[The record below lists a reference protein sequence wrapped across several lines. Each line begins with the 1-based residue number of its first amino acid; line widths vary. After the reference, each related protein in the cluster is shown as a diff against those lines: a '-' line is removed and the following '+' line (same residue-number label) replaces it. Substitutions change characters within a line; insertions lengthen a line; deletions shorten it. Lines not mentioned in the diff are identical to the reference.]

1 MGGTNI
7 MQVTYTYRETSKMT
21 ERPTVL
27 VPIKVLEG
35 ESIPDGI
42 PDLLSGAHVFLLG
55 YHIVPEQTATGQ
67 AQMQFEE
74 RASNR
79 LDKFQELFET
89 AGATV
94 EHRLVFTHEGQKTI
108 DRMIYEHECE
118 AVLVPSATADVSDV
132 LVAVR
137 GTVGIDRIARVVA
150 ALFAGRDI
158 GITLVHILQH
168 DETDDDAK
176 LLLEGFTTNLE
187 DLGVDPA
194 KIEYRVLH
202 DDKPIDALVDAAE
215 SYDAIIMGESDPSLV
230 TFVFGLR
237 AEQVAERFLGPVLI
251 VQRERAELSD

>member
-1 MGGTNI
+1 
-7 MQVTYTYRETSKMT
+7 MT

-94 EHRLVFTHEGQKTI
+94 EHRLVFTHEEQKTI

-150 ALFAGRDI
+150 ALFAGREI

-176 LLLEGFTTNLE
+176 LLLEGLTTNLE

-194 KIEYRVLH
+194 NIEYRVLH